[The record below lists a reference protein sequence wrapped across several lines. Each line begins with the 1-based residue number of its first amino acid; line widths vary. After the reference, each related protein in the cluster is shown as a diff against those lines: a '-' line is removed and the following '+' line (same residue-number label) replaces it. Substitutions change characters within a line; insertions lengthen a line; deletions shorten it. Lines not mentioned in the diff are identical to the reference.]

1 MDWKVQKNV
10 QKGHLKEKGTKVIHF
25 EKAFHGRSGYTM
37 SLTNTLPDKTKWY
50 ARFNWPRIS
59 TPGIEFPYTDEG
71 HEALLKKE
79 KLAIRQIKQAF
90 KENQDDICAIIVE
103 HILYERGDIHLR
115 IEFFEKLRKLADEN
129 ECLLVYDEVQI
140 GRASCRE
147 RVCQEV

>member
-1 MDWKVQKNV
+1 
-10 QKGHLKEKGTKVIHF
+10 
-25 EKAFHGRSGYTM
+25 M

-79 KLAIRQIKQAF
+79 KLALRQIKQAF

-103 HILYERGDIHLR
+103 PILSEGGDIHLR
-115 IEFFEKLRKLADEN
+115 IEFFEELRKLADEN
-129 ECLLVYDEVQI
+129 ECLLVYDEVQTGVALTGKFWCHQHFGENARPDMIAFGKKMQVCEI
-140 GRASCRE
+140 GRAH
-147 RVCQEV
+147 V